1 MFSKLV
7 KQKEAILAHQ
17 EGGVRRRDL
26 CLAHKRRSIH
36 QMDFEDELKTIISV
50 IFYNYM
56 ILDQPY
62 MIYGISYAAYIMA
75 HNIMGDTTINMII
88 ISAQKNSAQN
98 YEEVHPYD
106 EIAFL

>member
-1 MFSKLV
+1 
-7 KQKEAILAHQ
+7 
-17 EGGVRRRDL
+17 
-26 CLAHKRRSIH
+26 
-36 QMDFEDELKTIISV
+36 
-50 IFYNYM
+50 M

-75 HNIMGDTTINMII
+75 HNVMGDTTINMII